1 MRTNIICAEVCL
13 NPIYLTIFFYSK
25 TDTLRLCSSPLTK
38 KIRKISHFCNC
49 QICSLLSLFLMSV
62 LTVWFSLELKRSLV
76 SSWHSSMRR
85 NSVEGKLW
93 LQRRQ
98 CVLEI
103 MLDVFYCSG
112 LIFCTLLHGYILF
125 ETNLCLRKV
134 RVSTDNT
141 FNFSR
146 QGWEEIKIK
155 MCFFT

>member
-1 MRTNIICAEVCL
+1 MPKSHLFNDFFLQQNWHITSMF
-13 NPIYLTIFFYSK
+13 LTFDQKNQKNFAF
-25 TDTLRLCSSPLTK
+25 L
-38 KIRKISHFCNC
+38 
-49 QICSLLSLFLMSV
+49 QLSNLQSFVFVSYV
-62 LTVWFSLELKRSLV
+62 GSYCLKRSLV
-76 SSWHSSMRR
+76 SSWYSSMRR

-112 LIFCTLLHGYILF
+112 LIFYTLLHGYILF

-146 QGWEEIKIK
+146 QGWEEIKRK